1 MTGETTESRMLAALR
16 ERSMSAQD
24 LEHRLGV
31 HVTVVHHH
39 LRRLRAA
46 GRVSRR
52 LLVDHGPHAGRRPYV
67 YEACVPTAVD
77 AKERNQNL
85 PFATITRAGAGAA
98 RAAGRFITL
107 LLDEHRLAL
116 VLAGDLRLYAL
127 DPDSART
134 SAVYAHNLRW
144 VIGTYSESCDA
155 ARVTLDIREA
165 AKERAA

>member
-52 LLVDHGPHAGRRPYV
+52 LLADHGPQPGRRPYV
-67 YEACVPTAVD
+67 YEACTSEPAD
-77 AKERNQNL
+77 AKRNQNL

-98 RAAGRFITL
+98 RAAGRFVTL
-107 LLDEHRLAL
+107 LLDEHCLSL

-127 DPDSART
+127 DPNSARAD
-134 SAVYAHNLRW
+134 AVYAHNLTW
-144 VIGTYSESCDA
+144 VIGTYSESCNA